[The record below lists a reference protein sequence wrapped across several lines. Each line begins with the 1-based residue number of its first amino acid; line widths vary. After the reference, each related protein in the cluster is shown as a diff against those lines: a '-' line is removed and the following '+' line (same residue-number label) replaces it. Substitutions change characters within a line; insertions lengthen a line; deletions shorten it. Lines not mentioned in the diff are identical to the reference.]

1 MGKWE
6 EDESISSGVQEG
18 NRLAWR
24 WDSEMRLAEEF
35 RMDAD
40 CFQYNGQRGVC
51 VCVCKSSEK
60 EWEDEGPGSYR
71 ELL

>member
-1 MGKWE
+1 
-6 EDESISSGVQEG
+6 
-18 NRLAWR
+18 
-24 WDSEMRLAEEF
+24 MRLAEEF